1 MGNDDR
7 RGCWR
12 FLGGTTCRHV
22 YGQDGVAAIT
32 DDFNILNCSQGSS
45 AVCGGGGG
53 GGHRGSWSQ
62 PGAAAFPL
70 QRSRF

>member
-1 MGNDDR
+1 
-7 RGCWR
+7 
-12 FLGGTTCRHV
+12 
-22 YGQDGVAAIT
+22 VAAIT